1 MKDKT
6 RAFFY
11 ALAVSISILFA
22 LFIYGYYFQF
32 LGFEGGVVQP
42 GGGGSCPIYKLYDK
56 EGRGYDNEFSQV
68 DYFGSAP
75 LYWVE
80 ESQLPL
86 PPDPNC
92 PECCKLYPDRIDAKI
107 ARSGTPVYPLSLSV
121 NMPDHRSEFLQGGSF
136 ALAARLEIGDRFDE
150 NSTWTDATQPLYYK
164 LRLDS
169 PNFTVAPTNEDTES
183 IKVGMGMPGE
193 MHWILSP
200 KANAMGEQVI
210 LISASG
216 KENPSDP
223 YGLVNYMEYEIRVN
237 IDERSIITTAV
248 TSLFSA
254 VGGFIVVFLTILNQG
269 MDVFKRILMRKRK
282 AKHHKSK

>member
-1 MKDKT
+1 
-6 RAFFY
+6 
-11 ALAVSISILFA
+11 
-22 LFIYGYYFQF
+22 
-32 LGFEGGVVQP
+32 
-42 GGGGSCPIYKLYDK
+42 
-56 EGRGYDNEFSQV
+56 
-68 DYFGSAP
+68 
-75 LYWVE
+75 
-80 ESQLPL
+80 
-86 PPDPNC
+86 
-92 PECCKLYPDRIDAKI
+92 
-107 ARSGTPVYPLSLSV
+107 
-121 NMPDHRSEFLQGGSF
+121 
-136 ALAARLEIGDRFDE
+136 
-150 NSTWTDATQPLYYK
+150 
-164 LRLDS
+164 
-169 PNFTVAPTNEDTES
+169 
-183 IKVGMGMPGE
+183 MGMPGE